1 MKRIGLEHISKQG
14 ADPRLV
20 EQMLKNEEE
29 LARLRLLI
37 KIYGFCHP
45 DMQVARLT
53 EEEAHERLRETMTR
67 ENDPRM
73 PLFRERRSK

>member
-1 MKRIGLEHISKQG
+1 MKRRIGLEDFKG

-29 LARLRLLI
+29 LARLRLLVNV
-37 KIYGFCHP
+37 YGLCHP

-73 PLFRERRSK
+73 PLFRERGRK